1 MSILKYES
9 AFRDAVSERQRTIC
23 IDLLRQSPE
32 LTVGD
37 LASLAKGP
45 LADLLASITVGDLT
59 GREPAL
65 VTAPRRSAP
74 AAATAAATP
83 RGARPAPADVRTP
96 AARAR
101 YEASLLAAL
110 ADTPGF
116 TGVAALLEKAGG
128 TNLQARAALNRLIE
142 AGKVTWTGKAR
153 GTKYRLVSDASPA
166 RSPHS
171 SPPTSPRP

>member
-9 AFRDAVSERQRTIC
+9 AFRDAVAERQRTIC
-23 IDLLRQSPE
+23 INLLRQSPE

-37 LASLAKGP
+37 LASLAKGQ
-45 LADLLASITVGDLT
+45 LADLLARITVGDLT

-65 VTAPRRSAP
+65 VTAPRRSAL
-74 AAATAAATP
+74 AAATP
-83 RGARPAPADVRTP
+83 SATTIAAPTPAATPPAAPTPRPVPADVRTP
-96 AARAR
+96 AGRVR
-101 YEASLLAAL
+101 YEASLLTAL

-116 TGVAALLEKAGG
+116 TGVAALLAKAGG

-153 GTKYRLVSDASPA
+153 GTKYRLVSDVSK
-166 RSPHS
+166 
-171 SPPTSPRP
+171 